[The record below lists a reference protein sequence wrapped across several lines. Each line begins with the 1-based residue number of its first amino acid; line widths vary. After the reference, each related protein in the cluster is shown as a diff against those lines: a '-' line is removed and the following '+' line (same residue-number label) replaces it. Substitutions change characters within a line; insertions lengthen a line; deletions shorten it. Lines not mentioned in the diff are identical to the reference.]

1 MLQKYNPKLCQSVLR
16 KDIPKTTNPV
26 ERAITEFE
34 ERYRLR
40 KSFTSFYHAQFFIK
54 AYQIYYRLRKISF
67 ARFCGKSRLE
77 LKGNP
82 VGKLSFT
89 DYPALTFL

>member
-1 MLQKYNPKLCQSVLR
+1 MLEKYYPKLCLTVLN
-16 KDIPKTTNPV
+16 KDVPKTTNPV
-26 ERAITEFE
+26 ERATCEFE
-34 ERYRLR
+34 ERYQLT
-40 KSFTSFYHAQFFIK
+40 KGFTSFYYAQFFIK

-67 ARFCGKSRLE
+67 GRFRGKNRLE

-89 DYPALTFL
+89 DFLTPTFC